1 MKSLIQ
7 LIMISFF
14 IIAYVMVESSHGFEP
29 TVSLGMKELTAKL
42 DDLKISSKLMN
53 IEKYSKHKCAK
64 QMKEHIREITLLW
77 LEADEAM
84 EKKEGTK
91 CEDQGGPV
99 EIEGID
105 DFGMKI
111 RQGHISKFGFK
122 ILTLIK
128 TIFIVFKRLRQ

>member
-1 MKSLIQ
+1 MKMLIW
-7 LIMISFF
+7 LIMISFLN
-14 IIAYVMVESSHGFEP
+14 IAYVMVESSYGFEP
-29 TVSLGMKELTAKL
+29 TVSLSIKELTAKL

-64 QMKEHIREITLLW
+64 QMKEHSREIILLW

-91 CEDQGGPV
+91 CENQGGPV
-99 EIEGID
+99 EIEGIE

-111 RQGHISKFGFK
+111 RQGHIDKSGFK

-128 TIFIVFKRLRQ
+128 TIHICC

>member
-1 MKSLIQ
+1 
-7 LIMISFF
+7 MISFLN
-14 IIAYVMVESSHGFEP
+14 IAYVMVESSHGLEP
-29 TVSLGMKELTAKL
+29 TASLGIKELTAKL

-53 IEKYSKHKCAK
+53 IENYSKHKCAK

-91 CEDQGGPV
+91 CENEGGPV
-99 EIEGID
+99 EIEGIE

-111 RQGHISKFGFK
+111 RQDHINKLGFK
-122 ILTLIK
+122 TLTLIK
-128 TIFIVFKRLRQ
+128 TIFVVDKRL